1 MRFLVLVMLA
11 AASSIIYAQPANP
24 KGPQSV
30 NFEKIDTSNVPSH
43 IKAKFESTF
52 EGATAVRWEKHTM
65 QSNKEYLRYVAI
77 FTEGGVRSR
86 ARYAEDGTPLSS
98 SKYYGAIKLPEPIKV
113 AAKKKYPDF
122 NVVSGEEITLK
133 NGKSYY
139 RVRSRKGA
147 AKMIQYFDVDGNELS
162 KEKAPAGLIDGEEE
176 GN

>member
-1 MRFLVLVMLA
+1 
-11 AASSIIYAQPANP
+11 
-24 KGPQSV
+24 
-30 NFEKIDTSNVPSH
+30 
-43 IKAKFESTF
+43 
-52 EGATAVRWEKHTM
+52 M
-65 QSNKEYLRYVAI
+65 QSNKEYLRYVAV